1 VTIYQE
7 LEVVE
12 IVEDRDIQITLP
24 DAKKIREDIKI

>member
-12 IVEDRDIQITLP
+12 TVEDSDVQITLP
-24 DAKKIREDIKI
+24 EAKKIREDIKI